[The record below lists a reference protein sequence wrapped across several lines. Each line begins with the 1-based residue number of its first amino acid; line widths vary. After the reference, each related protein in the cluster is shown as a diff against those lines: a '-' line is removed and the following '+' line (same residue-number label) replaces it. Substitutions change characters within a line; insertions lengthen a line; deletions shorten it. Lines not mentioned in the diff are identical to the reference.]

1 MTSTH
6 HLVAGSQVDGTPV
19 FGKTGE
25 KLGKI
30 DDLMIEK
37 ATGRT
42 TYALMS
48 FDGFLG
54 VGTRYY
60 PIPWRMLDYDPDK
73 HGYKT
78 SLSREQIEK
87 GRHVP
92 DKEIKD
98 EVEWR
103 EAVHA
108 YYGSPGYWVGPI
120 GL

>member
-1 MTSTH
+1 
-6 HLVAGSQVDGTPV
+6 
-19 FGKTGE
+19 

-48 FDGFLG
+48 FRRFPGCGNAL
-54 VGTRYY
+54 
-60 PIPWRMLDYDPDK
+60 LSDPLADARLR
-73 HGYKT
+73 
-78 SLSREQIEK
+78 SRQARLQDLALAREQIEK